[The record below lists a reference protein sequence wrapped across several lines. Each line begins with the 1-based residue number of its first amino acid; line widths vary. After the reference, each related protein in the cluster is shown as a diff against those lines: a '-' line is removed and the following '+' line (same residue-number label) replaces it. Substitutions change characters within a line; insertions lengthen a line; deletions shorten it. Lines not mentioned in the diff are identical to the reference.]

1 MDLFNEAKKKLEE
14 TIQVLQN
21 AQDYLQDIKPVLHK
35 LNEGLQFTKL
45 HYSELNSQALAQ
57 THTFKGSDMYFYFM
71 RFTHQFFNIV
81 NIVNT
86 LPNTDYYEK
95 FLSIVNIR
103 QQKFIELCQ
112 EAKQKGEEILKS

>member
-1 MDLFNEAKKKLEE
+1 MDIFNEAKQKLEE

-21 AQDYLQDIKPVLHK
+21 AQDYLQDIKPGLHK
-35 LNEGLQFTKL
+35 LNEGLQFTKQ

-103 QQKFIELCQ
+103 QQKFLELCQ
-112 EAKQKGEEILKS
+112 EAKQKGEEILRN